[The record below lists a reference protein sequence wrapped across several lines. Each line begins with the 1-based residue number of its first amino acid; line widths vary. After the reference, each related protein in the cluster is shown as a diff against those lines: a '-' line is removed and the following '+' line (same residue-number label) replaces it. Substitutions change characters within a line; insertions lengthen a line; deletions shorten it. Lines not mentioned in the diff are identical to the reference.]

1 MRLSGLS
8 FWIFLL
14 SNITF
19 ATLHADEASQNVED
33 TIRVSQLGGQ
43 LEGFTPLMAGEQ
55 QVPALYLEQKL
66 GEPRGAI
73 LLLHDLGENMDS
85 STLSVLR
92 TGLPASGWDTLSVA
106 LNYPILDADT
116 PPPTADI
123 IEDDDNA
130 LPAAEEETEVTETDA
145 DTAMKTTDVAEQRV
159 AVTNAQRIDAALAFL
174 QAQGAQRIILLGH
187 GQAGELAL
195 ATVPA
200 TAIPIAAVVMLGTG
214 QLKTPRLLT
223 EANLPIL
230 ELYGSRH
237 DQQVIKAIQ
246 KRQVT
251 MKMQVTQPYDVRHIE
266 AADRA
271 FMGTHRKLVKTVH
284 SWLHRQLIEG
294 PAN

>member
-1 MRLSGLS
+1 MRISGLL

-14 SNITF
+14 SSITL
-19 ATLHADEASQNVED
+19 TTVHADEATQDVED
-33 TIRVSQLGGQ
+33 TISVSQMGGQ
-43 LEGFTPLMAGEQ
+43 LEGFTPLMVGEQ
-55 QVPALYLEQKL
+55 QVPALYLEQRL

-85 STLSVLR
+85 ITLSSLR
-92 TGLPASGWDTLSVA
+92 KGLPTSGWDTLSIA

-130 LPAAEEETEVTETDA
+130 QPVADEETKVTETDA
-145 DTAMKTTDVAEQRV
+145 DTVVETTDVAEQRLE
-159 AVTNAQRIDAALAFL
+159 VTNAQRIDAALAFL
-174 QAQGAQRIILLGH
+174 QVQDVQPVILVGH

-195 ATVPA
+195 ATVPT

-214 QLKTPRLLT
+214 QLKTPQLLT
-223 EANLPIL
+223 EANLPVL

-237 DQQVIKAIQ
+237 DQQVIKAIH
-246 KRQVT
+246 KRQVS
-251 MKMQVTQPYDVRHIE
+251 MKMQVTQPYDVRMIE
-266 AADRA
+266 AADRS
-271 FMGTHRKLVKTVH
+271 FTGTQRQLVKTVH

-294 PAN
+294 PTN